1 MTNRTG
7 YETDVAA
14 IAELFRD
21 DKNAGEQVVADYLRP
36 RSKHVPPGSRGDRR
50 DHFWS
55 LPTAPH
61 ELMTPTMLAAARL
74 VEAKLS
80 ALGKPEFNAAFV
92 GKAVAAIYCGC
103 SEPELDRRIRS
114 PQTDGLETLER
125 LGDTRVENDRREF
138 RMSRVKELKG
148 IRVPAS
154 EGRKPPAAPAA
165 GPAPSSPPLTEEAKA
180 ALTVHAE
187 VSASKISV
195 TLEMALTDET
205 PWVEDKDGKNIG
217 HLLVGAL
224 QSPELAR
231 VLTEGGNIVL
241 RTLRDALTRPWV
253 SLEARAPWADG
264 YAALLARETRA
275 MEVAD
280 AVARHRDFSDFLPP
294 VSASDD
300 TTRI

>member
-7 YETDVAA
+7 YETDIAA

-21 DKNAGEQVVADYLRP
+21 DRHAGEQVVADYLRP

-74 VEAKLS
+74 VEAKLT
-80 ALGKPEFNAAFV
+80 ALNNAAFDQAFI
-92 GKAVAAIYCGC
+92 GKAVAVLFCGC
-103 SEPELDRRIRS
+103 SEPEFDRRIRS
-114 PQTDGLETLER
+114 PQTGGLKKLE
-125 LGDTRVENDRREF
+125 LAGDTRLVGDRREF
-138 RMSRVKELKG
+138 RMSRVKRLKA

-154 EGRKPPAAPAA
+154 ERRAQPPTAASAA
-165 GPAPSSPPLTEEAKA
+165 QPSNESKA
-180 ALTVHAE
+180 TMSVKAE
-187 VSASKISV
+187 VSASKIAV

-205 PWVEDKDGKNIG
+205 LWVEDKDGKNIG

-224 QSPELAR
+224 QSPELAK

-241 RTLRDALTRPWV
+241 RTLRDALVRPWV
-253 SLEARAPWADG
+253 SLEARAPWAEG
-264 YAALLARETRA
+264 YAMLLARETQA
-275 MEVAD
+275 MDAAD
-280 AVARHRDFSDFLPP
+280 AVARHRDFSDFPPP
-294 VSASDD
+294 VPSSYD
-300 TTRI
+300 TTRV